1 MKKLSCTLLII
12 SATLLGNLAYCQKA
26 DSEKQA
32 QIEYIAKDLSISNEK
47 AGQVVL
53 ILDQYK
59 AKAKSIINDKALPE
73 AERRVKFDLAID
85 EKNIS
90 LTKLLTLQQLQKII
104 PSTEKRKDKPA
115 GNGSK

>member
-1 MKKLSCTLLII
+1 MKKLSSTLLII

-26 DSEKQA
+26 DSGNQA
-32 QIEYIAKDLSISNEK
+32 QIEYISKKLSIPDEK

-59 AKAKSIINDKALPE
+59 TKAKNTINDKALSE
-73 AERRVKFDLAID
+73 AERRAKLDLLIA

-90 LTKLLTLQQLQKII
+90 LTKLLTPQQLQKII
-104 PSTEKRKDKPA
+104 PSTEKR
-115 GNGSK
+115 